1 MLVLLLCYL
10 FLVFFIGRTFW
21 ASIGSETDGNG
32 SIVFVLLFQKP
43 WILTEDLESTCPI
56 FLFFIVSCNAFVTY
70 DLFWMKWLILHAR
83 EPVMLDQNI
92 WLACEKKA
100 LSLGQK
106 LVKHFFKI
114 LHAMYE
120 PLQLKAMTAQ
130 PKMMKILCSGKSS
143 ILF

>member
-1 MLVLLLCYL
+1 MLVLLLC
-10 FLVFFIGRTFW
+10 FVFFIGRTFW
-21 ASIGSETDGNG
+21 TSILGSETDGNG

-43 WILTEDLESTCPI
+43 WILTEDLESTCSI

-70 DLFWMKWLILHAR
+70 DLFWMKWFILHAR
-83 EPVMLDQNI
+83 EPVMLDQKI

-143 ILF
+143 MLF